1 MSAAASVHPTPDA
14 PNDESSP
21 TIAWALAPGTLLA
34 GVAGGIAFPILP
46 IAAARVG
53 LPVVFIGVILAA
65 NRAMRVVSSPWVG
78 LYADRNGGRRTLLV
92 GLALQIAVLSLYAL
106 GIVTRQV
113 GSLFLIGRLLHGPAS
128 ACVFVSAQALAL
140 QAGGRSMGGRSA
152 GIVRASIVLGV
163 PVGLAVGGLLSD
175 AVGDAAAFFAAAV
188 AVLLALIV
196 AYVRVPDL
204 RVPIAQGASFK
215 ERLLAMRDRRLF
227 ALGALNLV
235 VNFAAAGMI
244 LTTLALLV
252 RERHLSLFGRN
263 LQGTSGLLMG
273 VLIVCDAATTPLAG
287 RLGDRFHAHA
297 RVAAVSMT
305 ALVAGLVVVG
315 LSTTVPGVAAG
326 LAVMGVGT
334 AGLGPSLL
342 VLMSALI
349 PRERRGTGV
358 GLMQFC
364 GDLGGMLGPLAGTAL
379 LTTST
384 SLPYLGTAVLVTC
397 SIPLALW
404 LARLEARAVTRPA

>member
-1 MSAAASVHPTPDA
+1 MTDSSQ
-14 PNDESSP
+14 ESP
-21 TIAWALAPGTLLA
+21 RAVAWALAPGTLLA

-53 LPVVFIGVILAA
+53 LPVVFIGAILAA

-78 LYADRNGGRRTLLV
+78 LYADRNGCRRTLLV
-92 GLALQIAVLSLYAL
+92 GLMIQIVVLLLYAL
-106 GIVTRQV
+106 GIVTRRV
-113 GSLFLIGRLLHGPAS
+113 GPLFLIGRLLHGPGS

-140 QAGGRSMGGRSA
+140 HSGGRSTAGRAA

-175 AVGDAAAFFAAAV
+175 AVGDAAAFTAAAG

-204 RVPIAQGASFK
+204 RAPIAQNLSFK
-215 ERLLAMRDRRLF
+215 ARLLAMRDRRLV

-273 VLIVCDAATTPLAG
+273 IMIVSDAATTPFVG

-297 RVAAVSMT
+297 RVAAASMA

-315 LSTTVPGVAAG
+315 LSTGIRGIAAG
-326 LAVMGVGT
+326 LALIGVGA

-342 VLMSALI
+342 VLMGALV
-349 PRERRGTGV
+349 PRDRRATGV

-364 GDLGGMLGPLAGTAL
+364 GDLGGTLGPLVGTAL
-379 LTTST
+379 LVSST
-384 SLPYLGTAVLVTC
+384 SLPYLGTAALVVC

-404 LARLEARAVTRPA
+404 LARLEARAVAVATRPL